1 MKKIILFLI
10 PLTLIYSCSGG
21 IENEEDENS
30 TTSSTDTLFGDEG
43 LDAPVQ
49 DPNQHLE
56 YHPNGAVKIEGRF
69 NDDGDRHG
77 LWNSYYDNGIKWSE
91 SYYSAG
97 NRDGHSI
104 TFFPNGAIRYVG
116 EYKNDEKV
124 GNWKFYDEEG
134 NLVKEENF

>member
-1 MKKIILFLI
+1 MKKLILFLI
-10 PLTLIYSCSGG
+10 PLTMIYSCSGQG
-21 IENEEDENS
+21 ENEGDDNS
-30 TTSSTDTLFGDEG
+30 TTPSTDSLSDNVQLET
-43 LDAPVQ
+43 PVE

-56 YHPNGAVKIEGRF
+56 YHPNGALKIEGRL
-69 NDDGDRHG
+69 NDKGERQG
-77 LWNSYYDNGIKWSE
+77 LWLSYYDNGIKWSE

-134 NLVKEENF
+134 ILVKEENF